1 MRLLRATK
9 KRPHWRVE
17 FRVGKNPGEPMGVL
31 LPMWAGWQ
39 WPWERRVP
47 VEEKIVGRAELL
59 VRDRYRPPASQPV
72 GLIPSSYV
80 IERTVEFVSI
90 ALVPKREPRST
101 ILPDHVLDGAARE
114 QMREACGERGA
125 ARFGISGGETSRYRV
140 TEAWLANEAVRRGC
154 LDPGAWVEGMPWAE
168 VEGCEV
174 LEQLSPSQ
182 LGALFDIVD
191 AWRGMTAEELEAEE
205 LAHAEWTREQRPDT
219 ELASR
224 RTQPKGDD
232 Q

>member
-17 FRVGKNPGEPMGVL
+17 YTVGDEPVGVL
-31 LPMWAGWQ
+31 LSAKMSKAKALDTSESVVYLFHSTIP
-39 WPWERRVP
+39 
-47 VEEKIVGRAELL
+47 LL
-59 VRDRYRPPASQPV
+59 P
-72 GLIPSSYV
+72 I
-80 IERTVEFVSI
+80 EFVSI
-90 ALVPKREPRST
+90 ALVPKREPRPT
-101 ILPDHVLDGAARE
+101 TLPDHVLDEAARE

-125 ARFGISGGETSRYRV
+125 SRFGISGGETGRYRV

-168 VEGCEV
+168 VEGCEA
-174 LEQLSPSQ
+174 LEQLSLSQ